1 MASVLPESRSEPP
14 DRAPS
19 DTATRILDAAEALFI
34 EHGFAATSVRAIA
47 RRASVNLGAA
57 HYHFG
62 SKEGLLGAVVH
73 RRVEPLTQA
82 RLEALDA
89 AEGGGAVLSVRDL
102 VEAFFA
108 PMRGP
113 GVVPIVPRLM
123 GRLYGEP
130 DPISRPLIEREF
142 GETFERFAAAFG
154 RALPGVEST
163 DVRWRLHF
171 AIGAMIHQLA
181 TERPPRTER
190 DADALERLT
199 AFWAAGIEQACP
211 STPENHA

>member
-1 MASVLPESRSEPP
+1 MASLLHESRSESP
-14 DRAPS
+14 DRAGS

-47 RRASVNLGAA
+47 SRACVNLGAA

-73 RRVEPLTQA
+73 RRVEPLNQG

-89 AEGGGAVLSVRDL
+89 AEASGAVPPVREL

-108 PMRGP
+108 PMQGP

-130 DPISRPLIEREF
+130 EPISRPLIEREF

-154 RALPGVEST
+154 RALPGVESA
-163 DVRWRLHF
+163 DVRWRL
-171 AIGAMIHQLA
+171 
-181 TERPPRTER
+181 P
-190 DADALERLT
+190 LE
-199 AFWAAGIEQACP
+199 
-211 STPENHA
+211 